1 MYFEV
6 KVKYDKTMENGL
18 EKTVTE
24 VYLVDA
30 VSFTEAEARIVEEM
44 LPYHSYLHPFSVSA
58 VKKVKISEVVW
69 KEEADYNYRFK
80 YNIITFD
87 EKTMVEKRTPIN
99 IIVQADDIDEAFS
112 RFKESMKGSI
122 SDYTISEI
130 KETQIL
136 TIYKSK
142 INE

>member
-1 MYFEV
+1 
-6 KVKYDKTMENGL
+6 
-18 EKTVTE
+18 
-24 VYLVDA
+24 
-30 VSFTEAEARIVEEM
+30 
-44 LPYHSYLHPFSVSA
+44 
-58 VKKVKISEVVW
+58 
-69 KEEADYNYRFK
+69 
-80 YNIITFD
+80 
-87 EKTMVEKRTPIN
+87 MVEKRTPIN